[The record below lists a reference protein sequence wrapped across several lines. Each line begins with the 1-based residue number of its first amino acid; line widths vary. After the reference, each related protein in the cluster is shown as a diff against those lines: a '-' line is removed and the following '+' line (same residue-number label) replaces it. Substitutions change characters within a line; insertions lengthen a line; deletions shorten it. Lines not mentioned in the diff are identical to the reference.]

1 MSSEPTTTEKVE
13 MIVYTL
19 NKMAETCPDA
29 ALKRVLAGFVAVLSE
44 VMGEVLRMERHMDR
58 IVADAVAEE
67 RLRFAML
74 QRSEIVK
81 FN

>member
-1 MSSEPTTTEKVE
+1 MSSEPTTTEKVQV
-13 MIVYTL
+13 IVYTL

-29 ALKRVLAGFVAVLSE
+29 ALQRVLTGFVKALSE
-44 VMGEVLRMERHMDR
+44 VLAEVSHMEKNLDL
-58 IVADAVAEE
+58 IVAEAVGQE

-81 FN
+81 IN